1 MKTSDG
7 LGFDPD
13 FDFSDFD
20 SAFESDPFFTDGWAP
35 AEPRQLDLHSIVMTG
50 ERPAR
55 VFFSVAREAEQAGAV
70 IEVPGP
76 GERIE
81 CISGRL
87 GFSSIA
93 VIELA
98 ARSERI
104 DELHVAT
111 FNVSRKRMGVLERL
125 HREGR
130 IGRGFVVTSDVKAGR
145 DPYCREACER
155 MGWDFR
161 EARNHAKLILMRTA
175 SGFHCVR
182 TSSNLNENP
191 RIETY
196 TWDNDEETYTFYRQ
210 LFDALADV

>member
-1 MKTSDG
+1 MPNSDTDSVSPGRGAQDTMKTSDG

-35 AEPRQLDLHSIVMTG
+35 AEPRQLDFHSIVMTG

-76 GERIE
+76 G
-81 CISGRL
+81 
-87 GFSSIA
+87 
-93 VIELA
+93 
-98 ARSERI
+98 ERI

>member
-1 MKTSDG
+1 M
-7 LGFDPD
+7 
-13 FDFSDFD
+13 
-20 SAFESDPFFTDGWAP
+20 A
-35 AEPRQLDLHSIVMTG
+35 G

-55 VFFSVAREAEQAGAV
+55 VSFSIAREAEQAEAA
-70 IEVPGP
+70 IDPPGP
-76 GERIE
+76 GGRVE

-93 VIELA
+93 VIEA
-98 ARSERI
+98 VARSERI
-104 DELHVAT
+104 DELHAAT
-111 FNVSRKRMGVLERL
+111 FNVSRKRMDVLERL

-130 IGRGFVVTSDVKAGR
+130 IGRGFIVTSDVKAGR

-155 MGWDFR
+155 MGWVFR
-161 EARNHAKLILMRTA
+161 EVRNHAKVILMRTA

-196 TWDNDEETYTFYRQ
+196 TWDNDEETYAFYLQ